1 VLIVDDD
8 AGVRALLER
17 LLAEAGLEIATA
29 AGVAEARQLAPAWR
43 PDVLL
48 ADVRLADGS
57 GIDLAVELLAAQPG
71 LRVVRMTGSDETGEV
86 PWPVLTK
93 PFDLALAV
101 RLVAGRRP

>member
-1 VLIVDDD
+1 MRVLIVDDD

-48 ADVRLADGS
+48 ADGS

-71 LRVVRMTGSDETGEV
+71 LRVVLMTGSDETGEV

-101 RLVAGRRP
+101 RLVAGM

>member
-1 VLIVDDD
+1 MVP
-8 AGVRALLER
+8 A
-17 LLAEAGLEIATA
+17 A

-71 LRVVRMTGSDETGEV
+71 LRVVLMTGSDETGEV

-93 PFDLALAV
+93 PFDLPLAV